1 MLLEVYVNYDEREIY
16 SEVDFIE
23 KLNEETQK
31 IIDDDDELDQ
41 WLGEQFYYSEL
52 FKMSEEEKEKNL
64 NEWENIYAPQK
75 AEDFLFSNGWHK
87 EILDI

>member
-1 MLLEVYVNYDEREIY
+1 MLLEVYVNYDERKIY

-41 WLGEQFYYSEL
+41 WLGE
-52 FKMSEEEKEKNL
+52 
-64 NEWENIYAPQK
+64 
-75 AEDFLFSNGWHK
+75 
-87 EILDI
+87 